1 MQRQIVLSNSAKNSL
16 NQLFKYLETNWS
28 NNVKLKF
35 ISKLE
40 NKLKVVR
47 ETPEIFAKSEI
58 KAGLRKCVIT
68 RQTAMYYTFDEK
80 SIYILTVFDNR
91 QNPQDLEERVK

>member
-16 NQLFKYLETNWS
+16 NQLFKYLEANWS

-40 NKLKVVR
+40 NKVKVL
-47 ETPEIFAKSEI
+47 IQI
-58 KAGLRKCVIT
+58 NL
-68 RQTAMYYTFDEK
+68 
-80 SIYILTVFDNR
+80 
-91 QNPQDLEERVK
+91 